1 MLMSAHRRRM
11 AADARVGQRLGSI
24 ELLGI
29 IGRGGRA
36 TVYRGYCIVS
46 RRAVAV
52 KVMHP
57 RFDIRRLESEYRAL
71 CQLDD
76 PHIVRAYSYGYD
88 PPHYVMELVEGE
100 TLAEYLR
107 KRGGRLTEIEAID
120 IVRQLCQGLA
130 AVHRVGVIH
139 RDVTMSNVMIDHGRV
154 VLIDL
159 GMAKRLPRFRE
170 ILGSVTPPSLRVVT
184 TGGMGTLG
192 YAAPEVKAGKP
203 PPTPK
208 ADVYSI
214 GCVLHTLIT
223 GQVYDPAEE
232 LDPSI
237 SEGVAMLLAGATD
250 IADRRYDLH
259 SLMLALEECAAE
271 YAPLLEA
278 SEAIELPTAPAPTAK
293 PSRPWPLL
301 GICAAL
307 TLGNIAYA
315 FYQTTDQVPSAS
327 PQPEQSAPLQSAPG
341 TFLTST
347 SATLARHGTAG
358 RRATIQLSGWVSRVV
373 AELPELPPLPTSA
386 AKKPAQVG
394 KRTRQVKAQRRALH
408 KKLSTGAPLCGID
421 SAIKYRVRRGRID
434 LSYATAVGPKQDQCL
449 RDSLMRM
456 HVQGN
461 WQGVFRP

>member
-1 MLMSAHRRRM
+1 M

-29 IGRGGRA
+29 IGQGGRA

-71 CQLDD
+71 CQIDD

-184 TGGMGTLG
+184 TGTNAYRLHHEQTGSTRSVCEGRKLLDN
-192 YAAPEVKAGKP
+192 YIVEHDAAPE
-203 PPTPK
+203 
-208 ADVYSI
+208 
-214 GCVLHTLIT
+214 
-223 GQVYDPAEE
+223 
-232 LDPSI
+232 
-237 SEGVAMLLAGATD
+237 
-250 IADRRYDLH
+250 IAAVHWTFVNL
-259 SLMLALEECAAE
+259 E
-271 YAPLLEA
+271 YALDGCEPQPQLPA
-278 SEAIELPTAPAPTAK
+278 SEPAKPAAVESPAMPTTVINLPTQDRETPAP
-293 PSRPWPLL
+293 RPRPK
-301 GICAAL
+301 
-307 TLGNIAYA
+307 
-315 FYQTTDQVPSAS
+315 F
-327 PQPEQSAPLQSAPG
+327 
-341 TFLTST
+341 
-347 SATLARHGTAG
+347 TAG
-358 RRATIQLSGWVSRVV
+358 VV
-373 AELPELPPLPTSA
+373 ATPISSGHARLDRQAGL
-386 AKKPAQVG
+386 VG
-394 KRTRQVKAQRRALH
+394 
-408 KKLSTGAPLCGID
+408 
-421 SAIKYRVRRGRID
+421 
-434 LSYATAVGPKQDQCL
+434 
-449 RDSLMRM
+449 
-456 HVQGN
+456 
-461 WQGVFRP
+461 